1 MALVCLPKEFAD
13 KMLIALKEGRIIP
26 EKLID
31 MSSAERRGF
40 FEKIVGEKNA
50 REVNAQFEAKLLLKD
65 QKRGMVSWAKKLT
78 GITEATKR
86 DLLSK
91 IERLDKVLEP
101 ATEKAFLEDLVAKKL
116 KTDITFEEAKT
127 ITEGAKEVRARK
139 EAIPEDSPLRSKERM
154 EYGVAEVLFRDYI
167 DALKAKDP
175 RSKLAVL
182 KDWITSPKK
191 AVFDIAGFAKSIVAS
206 LDNSFFGRQGIK
218 ALLTPFT
225 GGTAIWSKAFI
236 KSFADIGKTLLGK
249 DVMTPIKADIFS
261 RPNAL
266 NGKYEAGKYDLGIK
280 FEEAFPSSV
289 PEKIPLFGRF
299 FKAAETAFNGGALRI
314 RADLADRMIRTAER
328 QGIDVLDPTGQA
340 AGIGKL
346 VNSMTGRGSIGKLEV
361 IGKELN
367 AAVFSIKFLKSNIDF
382 LSAHLFDPKAS
393 RFVKKQ
399 AAKNLMQVVGS
410 VGLILFTADQLI
422 PGSVDWDP
430 RSANFGKIKI
440 GNTRFDVTGGMSSLV
455 TLATRIIPT
464 KHNGEWG
471 FWFKSSTSD
480 KFTRLNSDKFG
491 SRTVIDLIESFA
503 ENKLSPLAGVFRD
516 VARGRNFQGEKPTVG
531 NVAFGLTPISIQTFF
546 ELRDD
551 PESADLLLSMIL
563 EGLGV
568 SANTYGGR

>member
-1 MALVCLPKEFAD
+1 MAFCLPREFSD
-13 KMLIALKEGRIIP
+13 KMLKALKEGKIVP
-26 EKLID
+26 EKLIK
-31 MSSAERRGF
+31 MSSEQRRTF
-40 FEKIVGEKNA
+40 LEDIVGKENVK
-50 REVNAQFEAKLLLKD
+50 EVNAQLEAKLILKD
-65 QKRGMVSWAKKLT
+65 QKKGLVSWAKRLT
-78 GITEATKR
+78 GITEATRR

-91 IERLDKVLEP
+91 IERMEKILEP
-101 ATEKAFLEDLVAKKL
+101 KTEQAFLEDLVAKRL
-116 KTDITFEEAKT
+116 GTDVTLEEAKV
-127 ITEGAKEVRARK
+127 ITDGAKELRARK

-175 RSKLAVL
+175 RTKLAVL

-225 GGTAIWSKAFI
+225 GGTAIWVKAFI
-236 KSFADIGKTLLGK
+236 KSFADIGKTLFGK
-249 DVMTPIKADIFS
+249 DALTPIKADVWS

-289 PEKIPLFGRF
+289 PEQIPLFGRF
-299 FKAAETAFNGGALRI
+299 FKAAETAFNGSALRI
-314 RADLADRMIRTAER
+314 RADMADRMIRTAER

-346 VNSMTGRGSIGKLEV
+346 VNSMTGRGSIGKLDV
-361 IGKELN
+361 IGAELN

-382 LSAHLFDPKAS
+382 LTAHLFDPS
-393 RFVKKQ
+393 VGRFAKRQ
-399 AAKNLMQVVGS
+399 AAKNLLQVVS
-410 VGLILFTADQLI
+410 SIGLILFTADQLI
-422 PGSVDWDP
+422 PGSVDWDS

-455 TLATRIIPT
+455 SLAARIIPT

-480 KFTRLNSDKFG
+480 KFTRLNSGKFG

-503 ENKLSPLAGVFRD
+503 ENKLSPMAGVVRD
-516 VARGRNFQGEKPTVG
+516 VARGQNFQGDKPTVG

-551 PESADLLLSMIL
+551 PESANLLLSMIL
-563 EGLGV
+563 EGLGI